1 MLRMEEGD
9 TMKEYFVKLVDIVSK
24 IRLFGETFPDSKA
37 VEKMMI
43 SLPARFESKISPIEK
58 SCDLKT

>member
-1 MLRMEEGD
+1 
-9 TMKEYFVKLVDIVSK
+9 MKEYTVKLVDIVSK

-43 SLPARFESKISPIEK
+43 SLAARFESKISPIEK